1 MTGDALIPP
10 RDGEGD
16 RPAQPGGGG
25 VFDTSRKTIVRARRE
40 RRSGNLP
47 EVLLWRVLRA
57 RPGGFKFR
65 RQHPIDR
72 YILDF
77 ACLEARLAIEIDGEA
92 HDRGDRPSRDQTRDA
107 RLSEFGFR
115 TLRIPA
121 RDVLGDPDAVIR
133 AVVSACS
140 AGRPLHQPSAGPPPR
155 SGEVLLGE
163 TP

>member
-1 MTGDALIPP
+1 MAI
-10 RDGEGD
+10 
-16 RPAQPGGGG
+16 A
-25 VFDTSRKTIVRARRE
+25 RARRE

-47 EVLLWRVLRA
+47 EVLLWRVLRP
-57 RPGGFKFR
+57 RPGGLKFR

-92 HDRGDRPSRDQTRDA
+92 HDRGDRATRDANRDA
-107 RLSEFGFR
+107 RLSDLGFR

-121 RDVLGDPDAVIR
+121 RDVLSDLDAVLRGI
-133 AVVSACS
+133 VSACS

-155 SGEVLLGE
+155 SGEIFLGE
-163 TP
+163 PS